1 MKHNFLQGKAIIKCV
16 RWYSQHGWIDPDT
29 NNTLWNDRSF
39 AHPRVDKYSGGIVV
53 GHDAYSR
60 RAGARRRVPGVLGL
74 RRHPTIGRGDVEARI
89 LHHPRAR
96 LHAGDRSPEFAA
108 RRPLTIM
115 VDYMTNHV
123 QVT

>member
-1 MKHNFLQGKAIIKCV
+1 MTSLHQAVRPQARADRHQGHRQA
-16 RWYSQHGWIDPDT
+16 R
-29 NNTLWNDRSF
+29 LW
-39 AHPRVDKYSGGIVV
+39 
-53 GHDAYSR
+53 R
-60 RAGARRRVPGVLGL
+60 RHAGARRLVPGVLGL
-74 RRHPTIGRGDVEARI
+74 WRHPTIGRGNVEARI

-108 RRPLTIM
+108 RRPLTIK

>member
-1 MKHNFLQGKAIIKCV
+1 MTSLHQAVRPQARADRHQGHRQA
-16 RWYSQHGWIDPDT
+16 R
-29 NNTLWNDRSF
+29 LWR
-39 AHPRVDKYSGGIVV
+39 
-53 GHDAYSR
+53 R
-60 RAGARRRVPGVLGL
+60 RAGARRLVPGVLGL
-74 RRHPTIGRGDVEARI
+74 RRHPTIGARI